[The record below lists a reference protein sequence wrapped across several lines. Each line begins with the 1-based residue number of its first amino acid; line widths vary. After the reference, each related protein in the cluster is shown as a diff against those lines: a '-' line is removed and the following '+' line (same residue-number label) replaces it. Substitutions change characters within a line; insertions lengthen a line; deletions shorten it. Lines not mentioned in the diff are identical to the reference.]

1 MVLKQT
7 ISVLYC
13 LVLLHVRGQLI
24 DNRCYLDGGGSAV
37 NFFANEDITV
47 GSTVG
52 SLRVLGD
59 PGKDIVLTLR
69 EKDSPVYIAPGTKD
83 LIVAKPLDKEGLIG
97 PSAVFVNVI
106 CERKFSDETGIIIPV
121 NIRVTDVNDNAPMWI
136 GAPYKLNLSEVTV
149 IGTRILQGIRAID
162 LDQPGPYSTVEYQT
176 LPGPFS
182 DYVAFV
188 TPLEGTLVLKKFID
202 YESVQNFTVKM
213 RAQDQGKP
221 PKYSDT
227 YVTIIVLDSDDQNPK
242 FMRDVYYG
250 QLPTE
255 KGEIKITPETIRA
268 EDQDR
273 GIRADIRYSIVSSN
287 GSEDEANFEIHPT
300 SGVIRLVRAIT
311 PSQGRHSRTLVV
323 KATQVD
329 NPDRYALTT
338 VVLSSP
344 KQQTPVSSAS
354 NVVSVQPS
362 IGGAEFVRGTFYAT
376 VREDS
381 RPGTLISQLTGAQG
395 SPNVGQFRY
404 AIAGSTVA
412 QEQFRIG
419 PAGEI
424 ILVKPLTFRRTP
436 QYAFTIDAFDDRS
449 GGRNF
454 STSVVIDVLPA
465 NVWEPRFRK
474 PFYSFVI
481 DSPLQTQHLPVLV
494 GRIEAADGDRTD
506 ELTFALKGNY
516 SNLFRADPYGNL
528 WLVSNRTDL
537 PVAMRLLATVT
548 DSGTPPKS
556 ATVPVVVKLRPET
569 ASLTSNLLVI
579 NIVVACI
586 LGTLLLGGCIRCI
599 YRRRKRKVSSAE
611 QIVAHGSN
619 SSSGGGVPPLKHG
632 HSSNRFLLQ
641 RAEQRM
647 LERPSM
653 AGIGRLNDC
662 AASSTYGSDNQDFID
677 GERENQRRS
686 QGHNARALEQE
697 ELAGQ
702 NLNHLLL
709 HWQEK
714 YDEKNNCT
722 EDVSIDDKLIVYF

>member
-1 MVLKQT
+1 MVLKCT
-7 ISVLYC
+7 LSVLVC
-13 LVLLHVRGQLI
+13 SLMFTLAPSQLL

-47 GSTVG
+47 GAVVG

-106 CERKFSDETGIIIPV
+106 CERKFSDEAGIIIPV

-149 IGTRILQGIRAID
+149 IGTRILQGIRAHD

-176 LPGPFS
+176 LPGPYS

-188 TPLEGTLVLKKFID
+188 TPLEGTLVLKKYID
-202 YESVQNFTVKM
+202 YETVQNFTVKI

-227 YVTIIVLDSDDQNPK
+227 FVTIRVLDSDDQNPK
-242 FMRDVYYG
+242 FDRDVYYG
-250 QLPTE
+250 QLLTE
-255 KGEIKITPETIRA
+255 QGDIRVSPEAIRA

-287 GSEDEANFEIHPT
+287 GSEDELNFEIHPNT
-300 SGVIRLVRAIT
+300 GNIRQTRALA
-311 PSQGRHSRTLVV
+311 PVQARHSRTIVV

-338 VVLSSP
+338 VILSPPKGVETSLSVL
-344 KQQTPVSSAS
+344 
-354 NVVSVQPS
+354 SVQPPV
-362 IGGAEFVRGTFYAT
+362 GGAEFVRGTFYAT
-376 VREDS
+376 VREDAK
-381 RPGTLISQLTGAQG
+381 PGTKVSQLTNHGKGAEENVRYGIVG
-395 SPNVGQFRY
+395 SPL
-404 AIAGSTVA
+404 A
-412 QEQFRIG
+412 QEQFRVG
-419 PAGEI
+419 PSGEI
-424 ILVKPLTFRRTP
+424 MLAKPLNYRRTP
-436 QYAFTIDAFDDRS
+436 QYSFAIESSTPGSDR
-449 GGRNF
+449 NT
-454 STSVVIDVLPA
+454 STTVVIDVLPA
-465 NVWEPRFRK
+465 NMWEPRFRK
-474 PFYSFVI
+474 PFYSFAIEHPMHV
-481 DSPLQTQHLPVLV
+481 QQLPMLV

-506 ELTFALKGNY
+506 ELSFVLKGNY
-516 SNLFRADPYGNL
+516 SNLFRVDPYGNL

-548 DSGTPPKS
+548 DTGTPPKS
-556 ATVPVVVKLRPET
+556 ATVPVVVKLKPET
-569 ASLTSNLLVI
+569 ASLTSNLLIV
-579 NIVVACI
+579 NIVVACA
-586 LGTLLLGGCIRCI
+586 LGLLLIGGFVRCV

-611 QIVAHGSN
+611 QIVGHGV
-619 SSSGGGVPPLKHG
+619 GGVPPMKHG
-632 HSSNRFLLQ
+632 VDSSRFLLQ
-641 RAEQRM
+641 RADQRM
-647 LERPSM
+647 PPSM
-653 AGIGRLNDC
+653 HTSGRLTDC
-662 AASSTYGSDNQDFID
+662 AASSTLGSDNQDFMD
-677 GERENQRRS
+677 HEGEAPRRP
-686 QGHNARALEQE
+686 QIHNTRALERE

-709 HWQEK
+709 QWQEK
-714 YDEKNNCT
+714 YDEKNNGT
-722 EDVSIDDKLIVYF
+722 EDMSIDDKLIVYF

>member
-1 MVLKQT
+1 MF
-7 ISVLYC
+7 
-13 LVLLHVRGQLI
+13 HGQLL

-47 GSTVG
+47 GSVVG

-106 CERKFSDETGIIIPV
+106 CERKFSDEAGIIIPV

-149 IGTRILQGIRAID
+149 IGTRILQGIRAHD

-176 LPGPFS
+176 LPGPYS

-202 YESVQNFTVKM
+202 YETVQNFTVKI

-227 YVTIIVLDSDDQNPK
+227 YVTIRVLDSDDQNPK
-242 FMRDVYYG
+242 FERDVYYG
-250 QLPTE
+250 QLLPTS
-255 KGEIKITPETIRA
+255 GDIKITPEPIRA

-287 GSEDEANFEIHPT
+287 GSEDEASFEIHPIGG
-300 SGVIRLVRAIT
+300 SIRQTRTLGQA
-311 PSQGRHSRTLVV
+311 RHSRTIVV

-338 VVLSSP
+338 VVLAAP
-344 KQQTPVSSAS
+344 KGSDPSQSVI
-354 NVVSVQPS
+354 SVQPAA
-362 IGGAEFVRGTFYAT
+362 IGRAEYVRGTFYAT
-376 VREDS
+376 VREDAA
-381 RPGTLISQLTGAQG
+381 PGTKVSQLTGRTDGPA
-395 SPNVGQFRY
+395 RY
-404 AIAGSTVA
+404 AIVDSPPA
-412 QEQFRIG
+412 QEQFRVG
-419 PAGEI
+419 SGGEI
-424 ILVKPLTFRRTP
+424 VVAKPLNFRRTP
-436 QYAFTIDAFDDRS
+436 QYSFTIETMPAA
-449 GGRNF
+449 GAERN
-454 STSVVIDVLPA
+454 TTRTNVVIDVLPG
-465 NVWEPRFRK
+465 NMWEPRFRQ
-474 PFYSFVI
+474 PFYSFAI
-481 DSPLQTQHLPVLV
+481 ENPLHVQQLPMLV

-506 ELTFALKGNY
+506 ELSFVLKGNY
-516 SNLFRADPYGNL
+516 SSLFRVDPYGNL

-548 DSGTPPKS
+548 DSGTPQKS

-569 ASLTSNLLVI
+569 ASLTSNLLIV
-579 NIVVACI
+579 NIVVACV
-586 LGTLLLGGCIRCI
+586 LGSLVIGGFVRCV
-599 YRRRKRKVSSAE
+599 YRRRQRKVSSAE
-611 QIVAHGSN
+611 QIVGHGA
-619 SSSGGGVPPLKHG
+619 GAGTGPPLRHG
-632 HSSNRFLLQ
+632 VDSNRFLLQ
-641 RAEQRM
+641 RADQRM
-647 LERPSM
+647 MERPAM
-653 AGIGRLNDC
+653 HGNGRLTDC
-662 AASSTYGSDNQDFID
+662 AASSTLGSDNQDFVDHD
-677 GERENQRRS
+677 GENPRRT
-686 QGHNARALEQE
+686 HNTRALERE

-709 HWQEK
+709 QWQEK

-722 EDVSIDDKLIVYF
+722 EDMSIDDKLIVYF

>member
-1 MVLKQT
+1 MVLKFT
-7 ISVLYC
+7 LSVLHYC
-13 LVLLHVRGQLI
+13 LLFMHVRGQLL

-37 NFFANEDITV
+37 NFFANEDIAV
-47 GSTVG
+47 GSVVG

-106 CERKFSDETGIIIPV
+106 CERKFSDDAGIIIPV
-121 NIRVTDVNDNAPMWI
+121 NIRVTDVNDNAPIWI

-149 IGTRILQGIRAID
+149 IGTRILQGIRAHD

-176 LPGPFS
+176 LPGPYS

-188 TPLEGTLVLKKFID
+188 TPLEGTLVLKKYID
-202 YESVQNFTVKM
+202 YETVQNFTVKI

-227 YVTIIVLDSDDQNPK
+227 YVTIRVLDSDDQNPK
-242 FMRDVYYG
+242 FARDVYYG
-250 QLPTE
+250 QLSDE
-255 KGEIKITPETIRA
+255 KGDIAITPETIRA

-273 GIRADIRYSIVSSN
+273 GIQADIRYSIVSSN
-287 GSEDEANFEIHPT
+287 GSENDAGFEIHPI
-300 SGVIRLVRAIT
+300 SGTIRMTRTLAPVQA
-311 PSQGRHSRTLVV
+311 RHSRTIVV

-338 VVLSSP
+338 VILSPS
-344 KQQTPVSSAS
+344 KSAETS
-354 NVVSVQPS
+354 LSVVSVQQQQQQQQQSPL
-362 IGGAEFVRGTFYAT
+362 AERAAFGRGTFYAT
-376 VREDS
+376 VREDAN
-381 RPGTLISQLTGAQG
+381 PGAQISQLPGG
-395 SPNVGQFRY
+395 SDGRLRYTIVGP
-404 AIAGSTVA
+404 SVA
-412 QEQFRIG
+412 QEHFRVG

-424 ILVKPLTFRRTP
+424 VLAKPLTYRRTP
-436 QYAFTIDAFDDRS
+436 QYGFTIDAIDTT
-449 GGRNF
+449 GARNH
-454 STSVVIDVLPA
+454 TTNVVIDVLPA
-465 NVWEPRFRK
+465 NMWEPRFRK

-481 DSPLQTQHLPVLV
+481 ESPQHAQQLPHLV

-506 ELTFALKGNY
+506 ELSFVLKGNY
-516 SNLFRADPYGNL
+516 SNLFRVDPYGNL
-528 WLVSNRTDL
+528 WLVANRTDL
-537 PVAMRLLATVT
+537 PLAMRLLATVT
-548 DSGTPPKS
+548 DSGTPQKS

-569 ASLTSNLLVI
+569 ASLTTNLLLV
-579 NIVVACI
+579 NIVVAC
-586 LGTLLLGGCIRCI
+586 LLGALLIGGFIRCV

-611 QIVAHGSN
+611 QIVGHAGSG
-619 SSSGGGVPPLKHG
+619 SVPPMKNAT
-632 HSSNRFLLQ
+632 SSNRFLLQ

-647 LERPSM
+647 LERPAINGS
-653 AGIGRLNDC
+653 GRLTDC
-662 AASSTYGSDNQDFID
+662 AASSTLGSDNQDFMEND
-677 GERENQRRS
+677 RENARRTHS
-686 QGHNARALEQE
+686 HNTRALEQE

-714 YDEKNNCT
+714 YEEKNNCT
-722 EDVSIDDKLIVYF
+722 EDMSVDDKLIVYF

>member
-1 MVLKQT
+1 MVLKFT
-7 ISVLYC
+7 LSVLHCC
-13 LVLLHVRGQLI
+13 LLFIHVYGQLL

-37 NFFANEDITV
+37 NFFANEDIAV
-47 GSTVG
+47 GSVVG

-106 CERKFSDETGIIIPV
+106 CERKFSDDAGIIIPV
-121 NIRVTDVNDNAPMWI
+121 NIRVTDVNDNAPIWI

-149 IGTRILQGIRAID
+149 IGTRILQGIRAHD

-176 LPGPFS
+176 LPGPYS
-182 DYVAFV
+182 EYVAFV
-188 TPLEGTLVLKKFID
+188 TPLEGTLVLKKYID
-202 YESVQNFTVKM
+202 YETVQNFTVKI

-227 YVTIIVLDSDDQNPK
+227 YVTIRVLDSDDQNPK
-242 FMRDVYYG
+242 FARDVYYG
-250 QLPTE
+250 QLPDE
-255 KGEIKITPETIRA
+255 KGDIAVTPERIRA

-287 GSEDEANFEIHPT
+287 GSEDDGGFEIHPI
-300 SGVIRLVRAIT
+300 SGTIRMTRTLASGQV
-311 PSQGRHSRTLVV
+311 PHSRTIVV

-338 VVLSSP
+338 VVLSPP
-344 KQQTPVSSAS
+344 KVAGTSLSDI
-354 NVVSVQPS
+354 SVQQQQQQQLPGK
-362 IGGAEFVRGTFYAT
+362 IEGAAFVRGTFYAT
-376 VREDS
+376 VREDAN
-381 RPGTLISQLTGAQG
+381 PGAKIAQLPGGGDGRLRYTI
-395 SPNVGQFRY
+395 VGP
-404 AIAGSTVA
+404 SVA
-412 QEQFRIG
+412 QEQFRVG
-419 PAGEI
+419 PGGEI
-424 ILVKPLTFRRTP
+424 VLAKPLTYRRTP
-436 QYAFTIDAFDDRS
+436 QYGFTVDSIDAP
-449 GGRNF
+449 GGRNH
-454 STSVVIDVLPA
+454 TTNVVIDVLPA
-465 NVWEPRFRK
+465 NMWEPRFRK

-481 DSPLQTQHLPVLV
+481 ESPQHAQQQLPQLV

-506 ELTFALKGNY
+506 ELSFVLKGNY
-516 SNLFRADPYGNL
+516 SNLFRVDPYGNL

-537 PVAMRLLATVT
+537 PLAMRLLATVT
-548 DSGTPPKS
+548 DSGTPQKS

-569 ASLTSNLLVI
+569 ASLTSNLLIV
-579 NIVVACI
+579 NIVVAC
-586 LGTLLLGGCIRCI
+586 LLGVLLVGGLVRCV

-611 QIVAHGSN
+611 QIVGHAS
-619 SSSGGGVPPLKHG
+619 GVPPLKNQA
-632 HSSNRFLLQ
+632 SSNRFLLQ

-647 LERPSM
+647 LERPTLSS
-653 AGIGRLNDC
+653 GGRLTDC
-662 AASSTYGSDNQDFID
+662 AASSTLGSDNQDFMD
-677 GERENQRRS
+677 NERETARRTHT
-686 QGHNARALEQE
+686 QNTRALEQE

-714 YDEKNNCT
+714 YEEKNNCT
-722 EDVSIDDKLIVYF
+722 EDMSVDDKLIVYF

>member
-1 MVLKQT
+1 MVL
-7 ISVLYC
+7 SVFVFYC
-13 LVLLHVRGQLI
+13 CLFLMHADGQLI
-24 DNRCYLDGGGSAV
+24 DNRCYLDGGGSTV

-47 GSTVG
+47 GSSVG

-69 EKDSPVYIAPGTKD
+69 EKDSPVYIAQGTKD

-106 CERKFSDETGIIIPV
+106 CERKFADEAGIIIPV
-121 NIRVTDVNDNAPMWI
+121 NIRVTDVNDNAPVWI

-176 LPGPFS
+176 LPGPYS
-182 DYVAFV
+182 EYVAFV
-188 TPLEGTLVLKKFID
+188 TPLEGTLVLKRFID
-202 YESVQNFTVKM
+202 YETVQNFTVKI

-227 YVTIIVLDSDDQNPK
+227 HVTIVVLDSDDQNPK
-242 FMRDVYYG
+242 FVRDVYYG

-255 KGEIKITPETIRA
+255 VGEIRTTPESIRA

-287 GSEDEANFEIHPT
+287 GSEDEASFEIHPT
-300 SGVIRLVRAIT
+300 SGRVKLVRSLA
-311 PSQGRHSRTLVV
+311 PSQARHSRTLVV

-338 VVLSSP
+338 VILSAP
-344 KQQTPVSSAS
+344 KPTGTEAPAAGAT
-354 NVVSVQPS
+354 QPTVER
-362 IGGAEFVRGTFYAT
+362 ADFVRGTFYAT

-381 RPGTLISQLTGAQG
+381 RPGTLVSQLTTRPGFASKDG
-395 SPNVGQFRY
+395 RLRY
-404 AIAGSTVA
+404 AVVGSSLA
-412 QEQFRIG
+412 QDTFRVG

-424 ILVKPLTFRRTP
+424 ILAKPLTYRRTP
-436 QYAFTIDAFDDRS
+436 QYSFTIDTIDDS
-449 GGRNF
+449 VGGRNY
-454 STSVVIDVLPA
+454 STGVVIDVLPA

-481 DSPLQTQHLPVLV
+481 DGNPAQTGPRQLPVLV

-506 ELTFALKGNY
+506 ELAFTLKGNY
-516 SNLFRADPYGNL
+516 SHLFRADPYGNL
-528 WLVSNRTDL
+528 WLVSNRSDL

-556 ATVPVVVKLRPET
+556 ATVPVVVKLRPDT
-569 ASLTSNLLVI
+569 ANAFTSNLLLLI
-579 NIVVACI
+579 NIVVASI
-586 LGTLLLGGCIRCI
+586 LGTLLLVGFVRCVH
-599 YRRRKRKVSSAE
+599 RRHRKRKVSSAE
-611 QIVAHGSN
+611 QIVAHGN
-619 SSSGGGVPPLKHG
+619 GTGGPALKHG
-632 HSSNRFLLQ
+632 TASSRFLLQ
-641 RAEQRM
+641 RPEQRM
-647 LERPSM
+647 LERSSV
-653 AGIGRLNDC
+653 AGHRHTGVAGDC
-662 AASSTYGSDNQDFID
+662 AASSTYGSDNQDFLES
-677 GERENQRRS
+677 ERDHPRRS
-686 QGHNARALEQE
+686 QARPLTQE

-714 YDEKNNCT
+714 YDEKSNCP